1 MNLHRPIKFTFLIVF
16 LVLSSAA
23 HAQQTNSVD
32 KQIAN
37 PITDQPDVSPVAP
50 QQDIK
55 APKRK
60 PDSVDKPKLADDEV
74 EVTSNKQT
82 VDGEDGKRIVVH
94 SGNVDAR
101 YGVYRMQADKI
112 TVYEAEGRMVAEGS
126 VVFDQGDDQRITGTK
141 GEFNYRTKLGYFV
154 ETTGFTNQTND
165 GTVLYLSLIH
175 I

>member
-1 MNLHRPIKFTFLIVF
+1 MSDAVN
-16 LVLSSAA
+16 
-23 HAQQTNSVD
+23 AQQTNPVD

-37 PITDQPDVSPVAP
+37 PITDQPNVSPIAP

-60 PDSVDKPKLADDEV
+60 PESTDKPKLADDEV
-74 EVTSNKQT
+74 EVTSNKEIGE
-82 VDGEDGKRIVVH
+82 GEDGKRVVVH

-101 YGVYRMQADKI
+101 YGVYRLQADKI
-112 TVYEAEGRMVAEGS
+112 TLYEAEGRMVAEGS

-154 ETTGFTNQTND
+154 ETTG
-165 GTVLYLSLIH
+165 
-175 I
+175 